1 MLLDDGF
8 NRFDVIRSVIVNSLV
23 LFAIASTLILHR
35 RGFFTTAVLWIG
47 SAIMAM
53 FYQSIAEDSITT
65 SSMVV
70 VMVVGFGFSVF
81 VERFFAVG
89 ATDTII
95 ALIEFNLF
103 ILLYF
108 NIKKAPNQLR
118 FEAIRGLERIRTA
131 VGAFAELSLATR
143 PRDHFRT

>member
-1 MLLDDGF
+1 MDW
-8 NRFDVIRSVIVNSLV
+8 LV
-23 LFAIASTLILHR
+23 
-35 RGFFTTAVLWIG
+35 
-47 SAIMAM
+47 IMAM

-108 NIKKAPNQLR
+108 NIKKAP
-118 FEAIRGLERIRTA
+118 ESIKIRGFQRSRA
-131 VGAFAELSLATR
+131 DSNRCRSFCRAQPSHSATR
-143 PRDHFRT
+143 PFQDLGLGT